1 MEVKKMPELP
11 EVETVKENLKIRLI
25 NTKINDVK
33 VLYNNIIAYPDT
45 NTFEK
50 TLKNKKVKDITRR
63 GKFIIFDLEDYYLL
77 SHLRMEG
84 KYFIK
89 NKNDQINKHE
99 HVIFNLDN
107 NQELRY
113 MDTRKFGK
121 MFLIQKEN
129 IDTIGPLKE
138 LGLEPFD
145 KKLTSNYLKEKI
157 KNKIIPI
164 KTALLDQS
172 IIAGIGNIYAD
183 EILFLSH
190 VNPLK
195 KSNTLKEKELNNIIK
210 STKEVLNKAIA
221 KGGTTI
227 HTYTSVDGIKGTYQ
241 DSLFVHNKEKELC
254 KVCQTQI
261 KKIKVGGRGTY
272 YCPHCQK

>member
-11 EVETVKENLKIRLI
+11 EVETVKENLKKRLI

-50 TLKNKKVKDITRR
+50 TLKNKRVKDITRR

-145 KKLTSNYLKEKI
+145 KKLTPNYLKEKI

>member
-11 EVETVKENLKIRLI
+11 EVETVKENLKKRLI

-145 KKLTSNYLKEKI
+145 KKLTTNYLKEKI

>member
-11 EVETVKENLKIRLI
+11 EVETVKENLKKRLI

-50 TLKNKKVKDITRR
+50 TLKNEKVKDITRR

-145 KKLTSNYLKEKI
+145 KKLTPNYLKEKI

-183 EILFLSH
+183 EILFLAH

>member
-1 MEVKKMPELP
+1 MEVEKMPELP
-11 EVETVKENLKIRLI
+11 EVETVKENLKQRLI
-25 NTKINDVK
+25 NKKIKDVK

-50 TLKNKKVKDITRR
+50 TLKNIRIKDITRR
-63 GKFIIFDLEDYYLL
+63 GKFLIFDLEDYYLL

-84 KYFIK
+84 KYFFK

-107 NQELRY
+107 YQELRY

-121 MFLIQKEN
+121 MYLIKKEN
-129 IDTIGPLKE
+129 IDTMGPLKE

-145 KKLTSNYLKEKI
+145 KNLTSNYLKEKI

-172 IIAGIGNIYAD
+172 IITGIGNIYAD

-241 DSLFVHNKEKELC
+241 DSLFVHNKENELC

-272 YCPHCQK
+272 YCTHCQK

>member
-11 EVETVKENLKIRLI
+11 EVETVKENLKKRLI

-145 KKLTSNYLKEKI
+145 KKLTPNYLKEKI

-164 KTALLDQS
+164 KTVLLDQS

>member
-145 KKLTSNYLKEKI
+145 KKLTPNYLKEKI

-183 EILFLSH
+183 EILFLAH

>member
-11 EVETVKENLKIRLI
+11 EVETVKENLKKRLI
-25 NTKINDVK
+25 NTKIKDVK

-145 KKLTSNYLKEKI
+145 KKLTPNYLKEKI

-183 EILFLSH
+183 EILFLAH

>member
-1 MEVKKMPELP
+1 MPELP
-11 EVETVKENLKIRLI
+11 EVETVKENLKKRLI

-145 KKLTSNYLKEKI
+145 KKLTPNYLKEKI

-183 EILFLSH
+183 EILFLAH

-195 KSNTLKEKELNNIIK
+195 SQ
-210 STKEVLNKAIA
+210 
-221 KGGTTI
+221 I
-227 HTYTSVDGIKGTYQ
+227 H
-241 DSLFVHNKEKELC
+241 
-254 KVCQTQI
+254 
-261 KKIKVGGRGTY
+261 
-272 YCPHCQK
+272 

>member
-11 EVETVKENLKIRLI
+11 EVETVKENLKKRLI
-25 NTKINDVK
+25 NKKINDVK

-50 TLKNKKVKDITRR
+50 ILKNRTVKNITRR
-63 GKFIIFDLEDYYLL
+63 GKFLIFDLEDYYLL

-84 KYFIK
+84 KYFFK
-89 NKNDQINKHE
+89 NKNDKINKHE

-121 MFLIQKEN
+121 MYLIKKEN

-145 KKLTSNYLKEKI
+145 NDLTSNYLKEK
-157 KNKIIPI
+157 
-164 KTALLDQS
+164 
-172 IIAGIGNIYAD
+172 
-183 EILFLSH
+183 F
-190 VNPLK
+190 
-195 KSNTLKEKELNNIIK
+195 
-210 STKEVLNKAIA
+210 
-221 KGGTTI
+221 
-227 HTYTSVDGIKGTYQ
+227 
-241 DSLFVHNKEKELC
+241 
-254 KVCQTQI
+254 
-261 KKIKVGGRGTY
+261 
-272 YCPHCQK
+272 QK

>member
-11 EVETVKENLKIRLI
+11 EVETVKENLKKRLI

-99 HVIFNLDN
+99 HVIFDLDDGS
-107 NQELRY
+107 ELRY

-121 MFLIQKEN
+121 MYLIKKEDIN
-129 IDTIGPLKE
+129 KIGPLVK
-138 LGLEPFD
+138 LGLEPWD
-145 KKLTSNYLKEKI
+145 DKLTSRYLLDKY
-157 KNKIIPI
+157 KNKRLPI
-164 KTALLDQS
+164 KTVLLDQS
-172 IIAGIGNIYAD
+172 IIVGIGNIYAD
-183 EILFLSH
+183 EILFLCKI
-190 VNPLK
+190 NPLK
-195 KSNTLKEKELNNIIK
+195 KCRYTTFINNMILSNVVM
-210 STKEVLNKAIA
+210 S
-221 KGGTTI
+221 
-227 HTYTSVDGIKGTYQ
+227 
-241 DSLFVHNKEKELC
+241 
-254 KVCQTQI
+254 
-261 KKIKVGGRGTY
+261 
-272 YCPHCQK
+272 

>member
-11 EVETVKENLKIRLI
+11 EVETVKENLKKRLI
-25 NTKINDVK
+25 NKKINDVK

-50 TLKNKKVKDITRR
+50 ILKNRTVKNITRR
-63 GKFIIFDLEDYYLL
+63 GKFLIFDLEDYYLL

-84 KYFIK
+84 KYFFK
-89 NKNDQINKHE
+89 NKNDKINKHE

-121 MFLIQKEN
+121 MYLIKKEN

-145 KKLTSNYLKEKI
+145 NDLTSNYLKEKL

-164 KTALLDQS
+164 KTVLLDQS
-172 IIAGIGNIYAD
+172 IITGIGNIYAD

-190 VNPLK
+190 INPLK

-210 STKEVLNKAIA
+210 YTKEVLNKAIA

-227 HTYTSVDGIKGTYQ
+227 HSYTSVDGVIGTYQ
-241 DSLFVHNKEKELC
+241 GSLFVHNKEKEHC
-254 KVCQTQI
+254 PICQNQI
-261 KKIKVGGRGTY
+261 NKIKVGGRGTY

>member
-11 EVETVKENLKIRLI
+11 EVETVKENLKKRLI

-84 KYFIK
+84 KYFFK

-145 KKLTSNYLKEKI
+145 KKLTPNYLKEKI

>member
-11 EVETVKENLKIRLI
+11 EVETVKENLKKRLI

-63 GKFIIFDLEDYYLL
+63 GKFLIFDLEDYYLL

-84 KYFIK
+84 KYFFK

-145 KKLTSNYLKEKI
+145 KKLTPNYLKEKI

>member
-1 MEVKKMPELP
+1 MPELP
-11 EVETVKENLKIRLI
+11 EVETVKENLKKRLI

-50 TLKNKKVKDITRR
+50 TLENKKVKDITRR

-145 KKLTSNYLKEKI
+145 KKLTPNYLKEKI

-183 EILFLSH
+183 EILFLAH

>member
-1 MEVKKMPELP
+1 MPELP
-11 EVETVKENLKIRLI
+11 EVETVKENLKKRLI

-84 KYFIK
+84 KYFFK

-145 KKLTSNYLKEKI
+145 KKLTPNYLKEKI

-183 EILFLSH
+183 EILFLAH

-195 KSNTLKEKELNNIIK
+195 KSNKLKEKELNNIIK

-227 HTYTSVDGIKGTYQ
+227 HTYASVDGIKGTYQ

>member
-11 EVETVKENLKIRLI
+11 EVETVKENLKKRLI

-145 KKLTSNYLKEKI
+145 KNLTSNYLKEKI

>member
-11 EVETVKENLKIRLI
+11 EVETVKENLKKRLI

-145 KKLTSNYLKEKI
+145 KKLTPNYLKEKI
-157 KNKIIPI
+157 KNKTIPI

>member
-11 EVETVKENLKIRLI
+11 EVETVKENLKKRLI

-183 EILFLSH
+183 EILFLAH